1 MLDKMD
7 KLLPLLQLCDSNF
20 PSGAFSHSFGFE
32 TYISNEKINN
42 YETFRDA
49 LCAYIQTQLTYT
61 DGLAC
66 RLTYDFLEEKS
77 KEDVWQLNEMLA
89 ALCLARE
96 TREGTRMI
104 GERMWKICR
113 EIYPF
118 DIWNDDKKKR
128 GYMHPALVFA
138 IVCYHLE
145 IPKETTVLSYLYTSV
160 QALVQ
165 NAVRGIPL
173 GQTDGQRLLVFVQ
186 PHLIKAVQKIHT
198 LTEEELGA
206 TAPGLE
212 IAQMQH
218 EQLSVRLFM
227 S

>member
-1 MLDKMD
+1 MLD

-32 TYISNEKINN
+32 TYIYNEKINN
-42 YETFRDA
+42 EKTFREA
-49 LCAYIQTQLTYT
+49 LCAYIRTQLTYI

-66 RLTYDFLEEKS
+66 RLTYDFLQKQS
-77 KEDVWQLNEMLA
+77 KDDVWRLNEILA

-104 GERMWKICR
+104 GERMWKLCR

-118 DIWNDDKKKR
+118 EIWNDDKEKR
-128 GYMHPALVFA
+128 DYIHPAIVFA
-138 IVCYHLE
+138 IVCDHLE
-145 IPKETTVLSYLYTSV
+145 IPKDITVLSYLYTSV
-160 QALVQ
+160 QTLVQ

-173 GQTDGQRLLVFVQ
+173 GQTDGQKLLVFVQ
-186 PHLIKAVQKIHT
+186 PYLIEAVQTIDA
-198 LTEEELGA
+198 LTEEDLGA
-206 TAPGLE
+206 VTPGLE

>member
-1 MLDKMD
+1 MLD

-32 TYISNEKINN
+32 TYIYNEKINN
-42 YETFRDA
+42 EKTFREA
-49 LCAYIQTQLTYT
+49 LCAYIRTQLTYI

-66 RLTYDFLEEKS
+66 RLTYDFLQKQS
-77 KEDVWQLNEMLA
+77 KDDVWRLNEILA
-89 ALCLARE
+89 VLCLARE

-104 GERMWKICR
+104 GERMWKLCR

-118 DIWNDDKKKR
+118 EIWNDDKEKR
-128 GYMHPALVFA
+128 DYIHPAIVFA
-138 IVCYHLE
+138 IVCDHLK
-145 IPKETTVLSYLYTSV
+145 IPKDISVLSYLYTSV
-160 QALVQ
+160 QTLVQ

-173 GQTDGQRLLVFVQ
+173 GQTDGQKLLVFVQ
-186 PHLIKAVQKIHT
+186 PYLIEAVQTIDA
-198 LTEEELGA
+198 LTEEDLGA
-206 TAPGLE
+206 VTPGLE

>member
-1 MLDKMD
+1 MMD

-32 TYISNEKINN
+32 TYMYNEKINN
-42 YETFRDA
+42 EKTFREA
-49 LCAYIQTQLTYT
+49 LCAYIRTQLTYI

-66 RLTYDFLEEKS
+66 RLTYDFLQKQS
-77 KEDVWQLNEMLA
+77 RDDVWRLNEILA

-104 GERMWKICR
+104 GERMWKLCR

-118 DIWNDDKKKR
+118 EICNDDKEKR
-128 GYMHPALVFA
+128 DYIHPAIVFA
-138 IVCYHLE
+138 IVCDHLE
-145 IPKETTVLSYLYTSV
+145 IPKDITVLSYLYTSV
-160 QALVQ
+160 QTLVQ

-173 GQTDGQRLLVFVQ
+173 GQTDGQKLLVFVQ
-186 PHLIKAVQKIHT
+186 PYLIEAVQTIDA
-198 LTEEELGA
+198 LTEEDLGA
-206 TAPGLE
+206 VTPGLE

>member
-1 MLDKMD
+1 MD

-32 TYISNEKINN
+32 TYIYNEKINN
-42 YETFRDA
+42 EKTFREA
-49 LCAYIQTQLTYT
+49 LCAYIRTQLTYI

-66 RLTYDFLEEKS
+66 RLTYDFLQKQS
-77 KEDVWQLNEMLA
+77 KDDVWRLNEILA

-104 GERMWKICR
+104 GERMWKLCR

-118 DIWNDDKKKR
+118 EIWNDDKEKR
-128 GYMHPALVFA
+128 DYIHPAIVFA
-138 IVCYHLE
+138 IVCDHLK
-145 IPKETTVLSYLYTSV
+145 IPKDITVLSYLYTSV
-160 QALVQ
+160 QTLVQ

-173 GQTDGQRLLVFVQ
+173 GQTDGQKLLVFVQ
-186 PHLIKAVQKIHT
+186 PYLIEAVQTIDV
-198 LTEEELGA
+198 LTEEDLGA
-206 TAPGLE
+206 VTPGLE

>member
-1 MLDKMD
+1 MLD

-32 TYISNEKINN
+32 TYIYNEKINN
-42 YETFRDA
+42 EKTFREA
-49 LCAYIQTQLTYT
+49 LCAYIRTQLTYI

-66 RLTYDFLEEKS
+66 RLTYDFLQKQS
-77 KEDVWQLNEMLA
+77 KDDVWRLNEILA

-104 GERMWKICR
+104 GERMWKLCR

-118 DIWNDDKKKR
+118 EIWNDDKEKR
-128 GYMHPALVFA
+128 DYIHPAIVFA
-138 IVCYHLE
+138 IVCDHLE
-145 IPKETTVLSYLYTSV
+145 IPKDITVLSYLYTSV
-160 QALVQ
+160 QTLVQ

-173 GQTDGQRLLVFVQ
+173 GQTDGQKLLVFVQ
-186 PHLIKAVQKIHT
+186 PYLIEAVQTIYA
-198 LTEEELGA
+198 LTEEDLGA
-206 TAPGLE
+206 VTPGLE

>member
-1 MLDKMD
+1 MLD

-32 TYISNEKINN
+32 TYIYNEKINN
-42 YETFRDA
+42 EKTFREA
-49 LCAYIQTQLTYT
+49 LCAYIRTQLTYI

-66 RLTYDFLEEKS
+66 RLTYDFLQKQS
-77 KEDVWQLNEMLA
+77 KDDVWRLSEILA

-104 GERMWKICR
+104 GERMWKLCR

-118 DIWNDDKKKR
+118 KIWNDDKEKR
-128 GYMHPALVFA
+128 DYIHPAIVFA
-138 IVCYHLE
+138 IVCDHLK
-145 IPKETTVLSYLYTSV
+145 IPKDITVLSYLYTSV
-160 QALVQ
+160 QTLVQ

-173 GQTDGQRLLVFVQ
+173 GQTDGQKLLVFVQ
-186 PHLIKAVQKIHT
+186 PYLIEAVQTIDA
-198 LTEEELGA
+198 LTEEDLGA
-206 TAPGLE
+206 VTPGLE

>member
-1 MLDKMD
+1 MLD

-32 TYISNEKINN
+32 TYIYNEKINN
-42 YETFRDA
+42 EKTFREA
-49 LCAYIQTQLTYT
+49 LCAYIRTQLTYI

-66 RLTYDFLEEKS
+66 RLTYDFLQKQS
-77 KEDVWQLNEMLA
+77 KDDVWRLNEILA

-104 GERMWKICR
+104 GERMWKLCR

-118 DIWNDDKKKR
+118 EIWNDDKEKR
-128 GYMHPALVFA
+128 GYIHPAIVFA
-138 IVCYHLE
+138 IVCDHLK
-145 IPKETTVLSYLYTSV
+145 IPKDITVLSYLYTSV
-160 QALVQ
+160 QTLVQ

-173 GQTDGQRLLVFVQ
+173 GQTDGQKLLVFVQ
-186 PHLIKAVQKIHT
+186 PYLIEAVQTIDV
-198 LTEEELGA
+198 LTEEDLGA
-206 TAPGLE
+206 VTPGLE

>member
-1 MLDKMD
+1 MLD

-32 TYISNEKINN
+32 TYIYNEKINN
-42 YETFRDA
+42 EKTFREA
-49 LCAYIQTQLTYT
+49 LCAYIRTQLTYI

-66 RLTYDFLEEKS
+66 RLTYDFLQKQS
-77 KEDVWQLNEMLA
+77 KDDVSRLNEILV

-104 GERMWKICR
+104 GERMWKLCR
-113 EIYPF
+113 EIYSF
-118 DIWNDDKKKR
+118 EIWNDDKEKR
-128 GYMHPALVFA
+128 DYIHPAIVFA
-138 IVCYHLE
+138 VVCDHLE
-145 IPKETTVLSYLYTSV
+145 ITKDITVLSYLYTSV

-165 NAVRGIPL
+165 NAVRAIPL
-173 GQTDGQRLLVFVQ
+173 GQTDGQKLLVFVR
-186 PHLIKAVQKIHT
+186 PYLIEAVQIIDA
-198 LTEEELGA
+198 LTEEDLGA
-206 TAPGLE
+206 VTPGLE

>member
-1 MLDKMD
+1 MLD

-32 TYISNEKINN
+32 TYIYNEKINN
-42 YETFRDA
+42 EKTFREA
-49 LCAYIQTQLTYT
+49 LCAYIRTQLTYI

-66 RLTYDFLEEKS
+66 RLTYDFLQKQS
-77 KEDVWQLNEMLA
+77 KDDVWRLNEILA

-104 GERMWKICR
+104 GERMWKLCR

-118 DIWNDDKKKR
+118 EIWNDDKEKR
-128 GYMHPALVFA
+128 DYIHPAIVFA
-138 IVCYHLE
+138 IVCDHLK
-145 IPKETTVLSYLYTSV
+145 IPKDITVLSYLYTSV
-160 QALVQ
+160 QTLVQ

-173 GQTDGQRLLVFVQ
+173 GQTDGQKLLVFVQ
-186 PHLIKAVQKIHT
+186 PYLVEAVQTIDA
-198 LTEEELGA
+198 LTEEDLGA
-206 TAPGLE
+206 VTPGLE

>member
-1 MLDKMD
+1 MLD

-32 TYISNEKINN
+32 TYIYNEKINN
-42 YETFRDA
+42 EKTFREA
-49 LCAYIQTQLTYT
+49 LCAYIRTQLTYI

-66 RLTYDFLEEKS
+66 RLTYDFLQKQS
-77 KEDVWQLNEMLA
+77 KDDVWRLNEILA

-104 GERMWKICR
+104 GERMWKLCR

-118 DIWNDDKKKR
+118 EIWNDDKEKR
-128 GYMHPALVFA
+128 DYIHPAIVFA
-138 IVCYHLE
+138 IVCDHLK
-145 IPKETTVLSYLYTSV
+145 IPKDIAVLSYLYTSV
-160 QALVQ
+160 QTLVQ

-173 GQTDGQRLLVFVQ
+173 GQTDGQKLLVFVQ
-186 PHLIKAVQKIHT
+186 PYLIEAVQTIDA
-198 LTEEELGA
+198 LTEEDLGA
-206 TAPGLE
+206 VTPGLE

>member
-1 MLDKMD
+1 MLD

-32 TYISNEKINN
+32 TYIYNEKINN
-42 YETFRDA
+42 EKTFREA
-49 LCAYIQTQLTYT
+49 LCAYIGTQLTYI

-66 RLTYDFLEEKS
+66 RLTYDFLQKQS
-77 KEDVWQLNEMLA
+77 KDDVWRLNEILA

-104 GERMWKICR
+104 GERMWKLCR

-118 DIWNDDKKKR
+118 KIWNDDKEKR
-128 GYMHPALVFA
+128 DYIHPAIVFA
-138 IVCYHLE
+138 IVCDHLK
-145 IPKETTVLSYLYTSV
+145 IPKDITVLSYLYTSV
-160 QALVQ
+160 QTLVQ

-173 GQTDGQRLLVFVQ
+173 GQTDGQKLLVFVQ
-186 PHLIKAVQKIHT
+186 PYLIEAVQTIDA
-198 LTEEELGA
+198 LTEEDLGA
-206 TAPGLE
+206 VTPGLE

>member
-1 MLDKMD
+1 MLD

-32 TYISNEKINN
+32 TYIYNEKINN
-42 YETFRDA
+42 EKTFREA
-49 LCAYIQTQLTYT
+49 LCAYIRTQLTYI

-66 RLTYDFLEEKS
+66 RLTYDFLQKQS
-77 KEDVWQLNEMLA
+77 KDDVWRLNEILA

-104 GERMWKICR
+104 GERMWKLCR

-118 DIWNDDKKKR
+118 EIWNDDKEKR
-128 GYMHPALVFA
+128 DYIHPAIVFA
-138 IVCYHLE
+138 IVCDHLK
-145 IPKETTVLSYLYTSV
+145 IPKDITVLSYLYTSV
-160 QALVQ
+160 QTLVQ

-173 GQTDGQRLLVFVQ
+173 GQTDGQKLLVFVQ
-186 PHLIKAVQKIHT
+186 PYLIEAVQTIYA
-198 LTEEELGA
+198 LTEEDLGA
-206 TAPGLE
+206 VTPGLE

>member
-1 MLDKMD
+1 MLD

-32 TYISNEKINN
+32 TYIYNEKINN
-42 YETFRDA
+42 EKTFREA
-49 LCAYIQTQLTYT
+49 LCAYIRTQLTYI

-66 RLTYDFLEEKS
+66 RLTYDFLQKQS
-77 KEDVWQLNEMLA
+77 KDDVWRLSEILA

-104 GERMWKICR
+104 GERMWKLCR

-118 DIWNDDKKKR
+118 EIWNDDKEKR
-128 GYMHPALVFA
+128 DYIHPAIVFA
-138 IVCYHLE
+138 IVCDHLK
-145 IPKETTVLSYLYTSV
+145 IPKDITVLSYLYTSV
-160 QALVQ
+160 QTLVQ

-173 GQTDGQRLLVFVQ
+173 GQTDGQKLLVFVQ
-186 PHLIKAVQKIHT
+186 PYLIEAVQTIDA
-198 LTEEELGA
+198 LTEEDLGA
-206 TAPGLE
+206 VTPGLE

>member
-1 MLDKMD
+1 MLD

-32 TYISNEKINN
+32 TYIYNEKINN
-42 YETFRDA
+42 EKTFREA
-49 LCAYIQTQLTYT
+49 LCAYIRTQLTYI

-66 RLTYDFLEEKS
+66 RLTYDFLQKQS
-77 KEDVWQLNEMLA
+77 KDDVSRLNEILV

-104 GERMWKICR
+104 GERMWKLCR

-118 DIWNDDKKKR
+118 EIWNDDKEKR
-128 GYMHPALVFA
+128 DYIHPAIVFA
-138 IVCYHLE
+138 IVCDHLK
-145 IPKETTVLSYLYTSV
+145 IPKDITVLSYLYTSV
-160 QALVQ
+160 QTLVQ

-173 GQTDGQRLLVFVQ
+173 GQTDGQKLLVFVQ
-186 PHLIKAVQKIHT
+186 PYLIEAVQTIDA
-198 LTEEELGA
+198 LTEEDLGA
-206 TAPGLE
+206 VTPGLE